1 MFMNENEIMKGWAIE
16 GANDSPILI
25 AKKEIYT
32 PEKKIILLDEA
43 NENEIALVSN
53 ITNKGGII
61 V

>member
-1 MFMNENEIMKGWAIE
+1 MFMNENEIMKGWTIE
-16 GANDSPILI
+16 GTNDSPILV
-25 AKKEIYT
+25 AKKEIYM